1 MVRKVDEVI
10 VEIGR
15 FSRQSLEEKII
26 GRSFG
31 TGVEGIEAQRQGAVQ
46 DIGKSN
52 KGCGGGRK
60 IK

>member
-1 MVRKVDEVI
+1 MVRKVNEVI
-10 VEIGR
+10 VKIGR
-15 FSRQSLEEKII
+15 FSRQSLEEKVV
-26 GRSFG
+26 GRGFG
-31 TGVEGIEAQRQGAVQ
+31 AGVEGIEAQWQGAVQ